1 MFEARD
7 NIQSYMAKINHTSS
21 QAKRAEAMLAERG
34 MVRLREF
41 TAAGIAEETLAR
53 LVRQGRVVRPARG
66 LYRRADAK
74 PDAAHSLAQAAAL
87 VPNGVVCLVSALQF
101 HGLTTEMPP
110 RIWMAIRRST
120 WTPTV
125 TYPPLRFV
133 YFGERAFAADVE
145 THRIERV
152 PVRLYG
158 VAKTIVD
165 CFRYRNK
172 IGVDVALVALRE
184 ALTRGLCSSNE
195 IFKLARELRILTVV
209 QPYLEATTIHGA

>member
-1 MFEARD
+1 
-7 NIQSYMAKINHTSS
+7 
-21 QAKRAEAMLAERG
+21 
-34 MVRLREF
+34 
-41 TAAGIAEETLAR
+41 
-53 LVRQGRVVRPARG
+53 
-66 LYRRADAK
+66 
-74 PDAAHSLAQAAAL
+74 
-87 VPNGVVCLVSALQF
+87 
-101 HGLTTEMPP
+101 
-110 RIWMAIRRST
+110 MAIRRST

-133 YFGERAFAADVE
+133 YFGDKAFVADVE

-172 IGVDVALVALRE
+172 IGVDVALAALRE
-184 ALTRGLCSSNE
+184 ALTRGLCSSDE
-195 IFKLARELRILTVV
+195 IFKLARELRILTIV

>member
-1 MFEARD
+1 MTR
-7 NIQSYMAKINHTSS
+7 ITHISS
-21 QAKRAEAMLAERG
+21 QAKRVEAMLAARG

-66 LYRRADAK
+66 LYQRVDAK
-74 PDAAHSLAQAAAL
+74 PDAAHSLAQAATL
-87 VPNGVVCLVSALQF
+87 VPNGVVSLVSALQF
-101 HGLTTEMPP
+101 HGLATQMPP

-133 YFGERAFAADVE
+133 YFGEKAFAADVE
-145 THRIERV
+145 THMIERV
-152 PVRLYG
+152 PVRIYG

-184 ALTRGLCSSNE
+184 ALTRGACSPKDV
-195 IFKLARELRILTVV
+195 FKLAQELRILTIV
-209 QPYLEATTIHGA
+209 QPYLEATI